1 MFVNNIRVICSILH
15 RARQWYCHA
24 LYKMSKR
31 LDDLIHELWANE
43 ISRDLSFR
51 RISYVAQHHYL
62 AYCES
67 KLKWIWINKR
77 QFSFQNMTLKVSTL
91 ENVIFCLGLHILSLE
106 YIDCFIIWPTCM
118 FERNMELIVCKN
130 TIIYAIII
138 NVPKLFLL
146 PFFLFFFFFFSF
158 LFFEQKKQLSWK
170 HITTYPH
177 FHNKQMSIAPWYG
190 QAVASTI
197 L

>member
-1 MFVNNIRVICSILH
+1 
-15 RARQWYCHA
+15 
-24 LYKMSKR
+24 MSKR

-138 NVPKLFLL
+138 NVHKLFLL
-146 PFFLFFFFFFSF
+146 PFFLFFFFFFVFVLWTKEAAVLKTHHNLPSF
-158 LFFEQKKQLSWK
+158 SQQTDVYCTLIWPGRRVDYLVV
-170 HITTYPH
+170 
-177 FHNKQMSIAPWYG
+177 NG
-190 QAVASTI
+190 QPNNI
-197 L
+197 FRRPQ